1 MNRQFAALVSVIVLV
16 ALFLGVNIIS
26 SRLLTSTRV
35 DLTQDKLYTLSQGS
49 KSIAANLH
57 EPVTLTLYFSSK
69 AAQGVEPVASYGK
82 RVEELLR
89 EFERNGGGKIT
100 VNVIDPIADSED
112 ETKASAAGLQPMGG
126 AREPVYLGIVG
137 ANSLDAS
144 DVLSALDP
152 REERFL
158 EYQVS
163 KLIYSLNISKKPV
176 IGLLTPLPINQAYK
190 MNPQTGQPEPARVAQ
205 VLVELRTLFE
215 IRDIPLNSTEIPKD
229 INVLMVVHPKE
240 LSDSALFAIDQYVL
254 GGGKLFA
261 LVDPYCEADMPANAR
276 NQMEAMMARHD
287 SSLNKLFHAWGFE
300 IIDGKLATDIS
311 RAVPVST
318 GATREGVPYVA
329 WMDMRTDKD
338 VPANSNFSTSDL
350 LTSRLNR
357 LILPTAG
364 IIQDLPNRGEGTW
377 ATITPL
383 IQTTD
388 QGAVLD
394 AAKIQGAP
402 DTKKLIAEYVPG
414 GKRLTVAARVSGKV
428 KSACPGGKPAAAA
441 PKEGEAPPPPSPDAV
456 ALKESAADINV
467 VLIADADFIQDRYW
481 VQEDRMFGQIA
492 FADSGTLVANT
503 VDNLTGSGELIS
515 IRARGDSNRPF
526 NRVNDMLTEAQKKY
540 RAKEDELNQQVQQ
553 ARTKI
558 EELQKA
564 RPDQSNAAMILTPEQ
579 RAEIAKLRK
588 DAAEIDKK
596 LRQVRF
602 DLRKDVEDLG
612 NKLKFIN
619 IGLMAGIVILFAL
632 AIGWYRASRRRLRTA
647 E

>member
-1 MNRQFAALVSVIVLV
+1 MNRQFTALISVIVLV
-16 ALFLGVNIIS
+16 ALFLGVNIIAS
-26 SRLLTSTRV
+26 KNLTSTRI
-35 DLTQDKLYTLSQGS
+35 DLTEDKLYTLSEGS
-49 KSIAANLH
+49 KSIAANLQ

-69 AAQGVEPVASYGK
+69 AAQGAEPVASYGK

-89 EFERNGGGKIT
+89 EFERNSKGKIT
-100 VNVIDPIADSED
+100 VNVIDPVADSED
-112 ETKASAAGLQPMGG
+112 ETKANASGLQPMGG
-126 AREPVYLGIVG
+126 AREPIYLGILG
-137 ANSLDAS
+137 SNSLDAS
-144 DVLSALDP
+144 DVLPALDP

-158 EYQVS
+158 EYKVS
-163 KLIYSLNISKKPV
+163 KLIYSLNVSKKPV
-176 IGLLTPLPINQAYK
+176 IGLMTPLPINQAYS

-205 VLVELRTLFE
+205 VLVELRALFD
-215 IRDIPLNSTEIPKD
+215 IRDIPLTSTEIPKD
-229 INVLMVVHPKE
+229 INVLMVVHPKDF
-240 LSDSALFAIDQYVL
+240 SDSALFAIDQYVL

-276 NQMEAMMARHD
+276 NEMEAMMARHD
-287 SSLNKLFHAWGFE
+287 SSLNKLFHAWGVE
-300 IIDGKLATDIS
+300 IIEGKLATDIS
-311 RAVPVST
+311 RAVPISV
-318 GATREGVPYVA
+318 GANREAVPYVA
-329 WMDMRTDKD
+329 WMDMHPNKEDAAKGD
-338 VPANSNFSTSDL
+338 FSTTDV

-357 LILPTAG
+357 VIFPTAG
-364 IIQDLPNRGEGTW
+364 IIQDLPGRGEGTW
-377 ATITPL
+377 ATVTPL

-388 QGAVLD
+388 QGAVLES
-394 AAKIQGAP
+394 AKIQGMP
-402 DTKKLIAEYVPG
+402 DPKKLIAEYVPG
-414 GKRLTVAARVSGKV
+414 GKRLTIAARIAGKV
-428 KSACPGGKPAAAA
+428 KSAFPAGKPVAA
-441 PKEGEAPPPPSPDAV
+441 PKEGEAPPPATDAAV
-456 ALKESAADINV
+456 LKESASDINV
-467 VLIADADFIQDRYW
+467 VLIADADFIQDRFW

-492 FADSGTLVANT
+492 FADSGTLIANT

-526 NRVNDMLTEAQKKY
+526 DRVNDMLTEAQKKY

-558 EELQKA
+558 EELQRA
-564 RPDQSNAAMILTPEQ
+564 RPDQANAAMILTPEQ
-579 RAEIAKLRK
+579 RDEIAKLRK

-632 AIGWYRASRRRLRTA
+632 AIGWYRGSRRRNRAA

>member
-1 MNRQFAALVSVIVLV
+1 MNRQFTALISVLVLV

-26 SRLLTSTRV
+26 SRLLTSTRI
-35 DLTQDKLYTLSQGS
+35 DLTEDKLYTLSQGS
-49 KSIAANLH
+49 KSIAAKLQ

-69 AAQGVEPVASYGK
+69 AAQGAEPVASYGK

-89 EFERNGGGKIT
+89 EFERNSGGKIT

-112 ETKASAAGLQPMGG
+112 EVKANASGLQPMGG
-126 AREPVYLGIVG
+126 AREPVYLGILG
-137 ANSLDAS
+137 TNTLDAS
-144 DVLSALDP
+144 DVLPALDP

-158 EYQVS
+158 EYKVS
-163 KLIYSLNISKKPV
+163 KLIYSLNVAKKPV
-176 IGLLTPLPINQAYK
+176 IGLMTPLPINQAYR

-205 VLVELRTLFE
+205 VLVELRALFE
-215 IRDIPLNSTEIPKD
+215 IRDIPLTSTEIPKD
-229 INVLMVVHPKE
+229 INVLMVVHPKDF
-240 LSDSALFAIDQYVL
+240 SDSALYAIDQYVL

-276 NQMEAMMARHD
+276 NEMEAMMARHD
-287 SSLNKLFHAWGFE
+287 SSLNKLLHAWGVE

-311 RAVPVST
+311 RAVPIST
-318 GATREGVPYVA
+318 GATREAVPYVA
-329 WMDMRTDKD
+329 WMDMHPNKEDAAKSDFSATD
-338 VPANSNFSTSDL
+338 V

-357 LILPTAG
+357 VIFPTAG
-364 IIQDLPNRGEGTW
+364 IIQDLPGRGEGTW
-377 ATITPL
+377 ATLTPL

-388 QGAVLD
+388 QGAVLES
-394 AAKIQGAP
+394 AKIQGMP
-402 DTKKLIAEYVPG
+402 DPKKLIAEYVPG
-414 GKRLTVAARVSGKV
+414 TKRLTIAARISGKV
-428 KSACPGGKPAAAA
+428 KSAFPAGKPVVA
-441 PKEGEAPPPPSPDAV
+441 PKEGETPPPATDAA
-456 ALKESAADINV
+456 ALKESASDVNV
-467 VLIADADFIQDRYW
+467 VLIADADFIQDRFW
-481 VQEDRMFGQIA
+481 VQEDRMFGQMA
-492 FADSGTLVANT
+492 FADSGTLIANT

-526 NRVNDMLTEAQKKY
+526 TLVNEMLTEAQKKY

-558 EELQKA
+558 EELQRA
-564 RPDQSNAAMILTPEQ
+564 RPDQANAAMILTPEQ
-579 RAEIAKLRK
+579 RDEIAKLRK

-632 AIGWYRASRRRLRTA
+632 AIGWYRASRRRIRAA